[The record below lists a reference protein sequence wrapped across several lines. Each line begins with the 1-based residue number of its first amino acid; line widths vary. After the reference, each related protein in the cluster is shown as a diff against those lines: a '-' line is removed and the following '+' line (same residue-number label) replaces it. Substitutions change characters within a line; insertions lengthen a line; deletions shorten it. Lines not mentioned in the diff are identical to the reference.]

1 MTRARLLHMT
11 IGFIKN
17 RSKTIVSLRYT
28 LLLALA
34 LFGLSGTLSAQKF
47 TRVKGKVL
55 DANTKEPLPFV
66 NIAFKGTNVGMTTDF
81 NGVFNMESKWA
92 SDTLQVSYV
101 GYDTKNIPVIM
112 GKTQTIDIELQET
125 GTTLQTVT
133 ITAKKKRYR
142 KKNNPAVALIRNV
155 IKNKDRNR
163 IEGQD
168 YYEYDKYE
176 KVEMDLNNISDKF
189 RERKIFKD
197 FQFIFDNVDTSEING
212 KPYLPVYIQ
221 ETKSKVYYRNKPES
235 IREYRE
241 AVSQSGLD
249 KYWDDQGISQLT
261 DALYQDVDV
270 YDRQIMVV
278 DVPFTGPLSP
288 IAPDFYRFYII
299 DTIEMDGRKVIDLAF
314 MPRNKQDFGFVG
326 DLFITADS
334 NYTVVKADLGIT
346 KRINMNWVD
355 DVKIVQKFSKG
366 DSSWLLTED
375 KVIIDFKVS
384 KQGIGFYGRKSNFYS
399 NYVFNQKRDDEFY
412 NGADRVVD
420 VSDDVF
426 DKGAEFWQT
435 ARPIPLDKNEQSI
448 YNMIDT
454 IQTIPAF
461 RNTLDIVNLLMT
473 GYWSFGGFDVGPL
486 NSFYSFNNIQGG
498 MVRFG
503 GETNL
508 LFNKR
513 LQLEGQ
519 IFYAFGEEKLRYS
532 VGGVWSFNKDW
543 TLNPRHEIRLAYQQ
557 NTNFPGQNLNFVN
570 ENNFLLSFMR
580 GPQNKLIDFELY
592 HASYL
597 KEHENNFS
605 YRLVFDHRKEA
616 PLGPSFNFNYF
627 DGEQDRLLSSINTTQ
642 LGLELRWAPNEQF
655 IQARDYRYTI
665 PNYWPVFELKYYRG
679 LDNVLGGNYN
689 YNRATFNIFKK
700 WNFSILG
707 YAHMNAEVG
716 KVWGNDLPYLLQF
729 IPRANQTYS
738 YQSFSYNMMN
748 FLEFVHDEY
757 ASVNIRYYFNGFIFN
772 KIPFLRRLKLREIVS
787 LKALVGSLSDENNP
801 TLPGN
806 EHLVQLPV
814 DPEGNRSTFILGNEP
829 YIEASVGV
837 SNIFKILTI
846 DLVQRVNY
854 LDLPNTPSLF
864 GVKGLG
870 VRFRA
875 GLEF

>member
-1 MTRARLLHMT
+1 MT
-11 IGFIKN
+11 IGYLKYRLNSIP
-17 RSKTIVSLRYT
+17 SLRFT
-28 LLLALA
+28 LLLVLA
-34 LFGLSGTLSAQKF
+34 FVGFSTNLSAQKF
-47 TRVKGKVL
+47 TKVKGKVV

-112 GKTQTIDIELQET
+112 GQNQTINVELQET
-125 GTTLQTVT
+125 GTTLETVT

-142 KKNNPAVALIRNV
+142 KRNNPAVALIRNV
-155 IKNKDRNR
+155 IKNKSKNR

-168 YYEYDKYE
+168 YYEFDKYE

-189 RERKIFKD
+189 RQRKIFKD
-197 FQFIFDNVDTSEING
+197 FQFIFENVDTSEING
-212 KPYLPVYIQ
+212 KPFLPVYIQ
-221 ETKSKVYYRNKPES
+221 ETKSKIYYRNKPES
-235 IREYRE
+235 TREYRE

-249 KYWDDQGISQLT
+249 DYWDDEGIAQLT
-261 DALYQDVDV
+261 DALYQDVDI

-326 DLFITADS
+326 DLFVTADS

-346 KRINMNWVD
+346 KRINMNWID
-355 DVKIVQKFSKG
+355 DINIVQKFSKT
-366 DSSWLLTED
+366 DSVWLLTED
-375 KVIIDFKVS
+375 KVIIDFKIS
-384 KQGIGFYGRKSNFYS
+384 KKGIGFYGRKSNYYS
-399 NYVFNQKRDDEFY
+399 NYAFNVKRDKEFY
-412 NGADRVVD
+412 EGADRVVD
-420 VSDDVF
+420 VGDDVF
-426 DKGAEFWQT
+426 DKGTDYWQD
-435 ARPIPLDKNEQSI
+435 ARPVPLDKNEQSV

-461 RNTLDIVNLLMT
+461 KNTLDVVNLLMT
-473 GYWSFGGFDVGPL
+473 GYWSFGGFDIGPV
-486 NSFYSFNNIQGG
+486 NGFYSFNDIQGS
-498 MVRFG
+498 MARFG
-503 GETNL
+503 GETNI

-519 IFYAFGEEKLRYS
+519 LVYAFKEKAFRYS
-532 VGGVWSFNKDW
+532 AGAVWSFNKDW
-543 TLNPRHEIRLAYQQ
+543 QLNPRHEIRLTYQQ
-557 NTNFPGQNLNFVN
+557 GTNFPGQSLNFVN
-570 ENNFLLSFMR
+570 EDNFLLSFKR

-597 KEHENNFS
+597 KEQENNFS
-605 YRLVFDHRKEA
+605 YKLVFEHRNEA
-616 PLGPSFNFNYF
+616 PLGPSFNFSYF
-627 DGEQDRLLSSINTTQ
+627 DGQTDQRLSSINTSQ
-642 LGLELRWAPNEQF
+642 VGLELRWAPNEQF
-655 IQARDYRYTI
+655 IQARDYRYSI
-665 PNYWPVFELKYYRG
+665 PNFWPVLELKYYKG
-679 LDNVLGGNYN
+679 LDNFLGGKYDF
-689 YNRATFNIFKK
+689 NRATFNVFKK

-716 KVWGNDLPYLLQF
+716 KVWGNELPFLLMF

-772 KIPFLRRLKLREIVS
+772 KVPLLRRLKLREIVS
-787 LKALVGSLSDENNP
+787 LKALYGRISDSNNP

-814 DPEGNRSTFILGNEP
+814 DPEGNTSTFTLENAP
-829 YIEASVGV
+829 YIEASVGI

-846 DLVQRVNY
+846 DFVQRVNY